1 MKTMEKLTKI
11 VIKKKESYPYIK
23 RDSYVSL
30 NEGRN
35 VEGFVY
41 ETYGNMSNYYESF
54 FVKNFGFS
62 QKEAEAIV
70 YKYCFTDFEPVPFK
84 VFVDFV
90 KNLEVEKIELWEGN
104 LKESLL
110 DKDFLLNFF
119 DIEIL
124 ES

>member
-1 MKTMEKLTKI
+1 MEKLTKI

-35 VEGFVY
+35 VEGFIF

-54 FVKNFGFS
+54 LKKNYGFS
-62 QKEAEAIV
+62 SKESEAIV
-70 YKYCFTDFEPVPFK
+70 YKYCFRDFEPVPFK
-84 VFVDFV
+84 VFLDFV

-110 DKDFLLNFF
+110 DKDFLLKFF